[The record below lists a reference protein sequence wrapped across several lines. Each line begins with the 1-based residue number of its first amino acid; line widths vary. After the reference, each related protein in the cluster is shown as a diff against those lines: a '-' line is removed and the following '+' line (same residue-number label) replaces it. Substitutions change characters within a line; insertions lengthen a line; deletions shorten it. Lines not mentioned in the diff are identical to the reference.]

1 MTRDVSD
8 KTNGLGGENINGR
21 QELRKDSSSDNQKP
35 SLPKQCNVREDQ
47 SSPNSICDNKE
58 TADDKPHPSPVLGRS
73 QPEQKE
79 YGHSQQLNDTSYRYR
94 VKDDDD
100 YDENLPQ

>member
-58 TADDKPHPSPVLGRS
+58 TADDKPHPSPVFGRS

-100 YDENLPQ
+100 YDENLPH